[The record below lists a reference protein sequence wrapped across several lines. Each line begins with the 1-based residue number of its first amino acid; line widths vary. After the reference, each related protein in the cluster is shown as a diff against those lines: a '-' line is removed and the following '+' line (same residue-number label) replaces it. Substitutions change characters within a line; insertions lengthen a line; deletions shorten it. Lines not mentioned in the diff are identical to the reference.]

1 MATPQI
7 QRRTLA
13 RGAAWATPV
22 ILASTAVPAFAA
34 SAPQVEDDCTYDK
47 IVSAPWSN
55 VWPSQGNFTGAVAKE
70 LEWAV
75 YPASSCL
82 TGLQAFSFD
91 NSLPTAQA
99 GNPLASS
106 SATAN
111 TWPPTYP
118 AGGNQMADINSVNG
132 INGVGQGAIISVT
145 IENIAGDVVYQP
157 TPTGSYRF
165 IFANGG
171 AAYSSNGTRGAG
183 ANVPMIRLND
193 DFKGADT
200 TYSKLYNY
208 LRFADAPM
216 VTKNTMHTWGY
227 GNHYTTADG
236 RDGWSWDIEVMS
248 NIANGRAGASVVSF
262 MTRMPAATY
271 GDAATTSASVI
282 KTQYRVTV
290 TSPWGV
296 VSYLS
301 AGI

>member
-1 MATPQI
+1 MFLP
-7 QRRTLA
+7 
-13 RGAAWATPV
+13 
-22 ILASTAVPAFAA
+22 
-34 SAPQVEDDCTYDK
+34 
-47 IVSAPWSN
+47 PWSN
-55 VWPSQGNFTGAVAKE
+55 VWPSQGNFTGSVAKE

-75 YPASSCL
+75 YPTSSCA

-91 NSLPTAQA
+91 NSLPTTQA

-118 AGGNQMADINSVNG
+118 AGGKPDADINSVNG
-132 INGVGQGAIISVT
+132 IDGVGQGTII
-145 IENIAGDVVYQP
+145 
-157 TPTGSYRF
+157 
-165 IFANGG
+165 
-171 AAYSSNGTRGAG
+171 
-183 ANVPMIRLND
+183 NVPMIRLND

-200 TYSKLYNY
+200 TYAKLYNY
-208 LRFADAPM
+208 LRFADAPV

-248 NIANGRAGASVVSF
+248 NIANGQAGASVVSS

-271 GDAATTSASVI
+271 GDTATTSGSVI

-290 TSPWGV
+290 TSPGGV